1 MLLLQ
6 RLIIPSESTTAPTP
20 NTDTEVEHY
29 ATSNEWSQVE
39 TVAQSLKQVGVDWHL
54 LTQNHSS
61 LSQPLN
67 EEANWIKGYPDV
79 EHLLETYQLPQCM
92 IIPCQQPSQR
102 QVALEEQCY
111 PSILLQLVL
120 EGEILFA
127 FRHENAIYECFCQ
140 PGDTLILPENT
151 PFWMDLG
158 EEPKAVLLRALPEGV
173 PPRAKRTGLNHPD
186 KSSRLVD
193 LE

>member
-6 RLIIPSESTTAPTP
+6 RLIIPSV
-20 NTDTEVEHY
+20 TEVEHY
-29 ATSNEWSQVE
+29 PTSNEWSQLE
-39 TVAQSLKQVGVDWHL
+39 TIAQSLRNVEVDWHF
-54 LTQNHSS
+54 LTRNHES
-61 LSQPLN
+61 LSQSLN
-67 EEANWIKGYPDV
+67 TEEDRTKDYPDV
-79 EHLLETYQLPQCM
+79 EHLLETFRLSQCM

-111 PSILLQLVL
+111 PSTLLQLVL

-140 PGDTLILPENT
+140 PGDTLILPNNT

-158 EEPKAVLLRALPEGV
+158 EEPNAVLFRALPDGI
-173 PPRAKRTGLNHPD
+173 PPRAKRTGLHHPD
-186 KSSRLVD
+186 KSSRLID